1 MKFIFLVI
9 KEIQQKNL
17 NIALV
22 NRYPSLGNRNQL
34 PVIGQRIA
42 SVIDALHTP
51 QNIHATLVSVITL
64 QGLSRWCTQS
74 KRFKEELQIVWHLL
88 KEKRRNGKRIERKCG
103 NLVLSRSPPLSS
115 AKLIKLSDNTFT
127 LELTVGK
134 VHPNLFQSVIRIS
147 ASLRLRLLRN

>member
-34 PVIGQRIA
+34 PVIVQRIA
-42 SVIDALHTP
+42 SVIDALYTP
-51 QNIHATLVSVITL
+51 QNINATLVSVITL
-64 QGLSRWCTQS
+64 QGLSIWCIQS

-115 AKLIKLSDNTFT
+115 TKLIKLSDNTFT

-134 VHPNLFQSVIRIS
+134 VQPNLFQSVIRIS
-147 ASLRLRLLRN
+147 ARLRLRLLRN